1 MGRGERE
8 KRERETATDEW
19 SRKLWVGRRTTK
31 VISFLNFFF
40 PVMEV
45 FLIILVFSKTVH
57 EHLLSSNFSRAKQ
70 SPYVIENHF

>member
-8 KRERETATDEW
+8 RKERETATDEW

-31 VISFLNFFF
+31 VISFLIFFHI
-40 PVMEV
+40 MEV